1 MLAESP
7 KVVVVVVVVVVV
19 LVEVDEISL
28 LLDVA
33 AGTVSK

>member
-1 MLAESP
+1 MLADSP

-19 LVEVDEISL
+19 LVKVNEISL
-28 LLDVA
+28 PLDVA

>member
-1 MLAESP
+1 MLADSP

-19 LVEVDEISL
+19 LVEVNEIL
-28 LLDVA
+28 LPLVVV